1 MDLVSK
7 PLFSAILAASVLAG
21 CASDP
26 APVEQMRLTEQALI
40 QARALGADEQ
50 IPEMKMAEAKY
61 ARAQKNMG
69 EEDYKR
75 ARVFAEQ
82 AELDARLAEA
92 RVLTQK
98 SQEQLDELIYRINR
112 LRAQLGDQP

>member
-1 MDLVSK
+1 MIDTR
-7 PLFSAILAASVLAG
+7 ILAAGMAVLALVG

-26 APVEQMRLTEQALI
+26 APTEQMRLTEQAVK
-40 QARALGADEQ
+40 QAHAVGATAELEEMSQAEQ
-50 IPEMKMAEAKY
+50 KL
-61 ARAQKNMG
+61 ARAQKNFD
-69 EEDYKR
+69 EKDFKR

-98 SQEQLDELIYRINR
+98 SDEQLAELNARIVR
-112 LRAQLGDQP
+112 LRKQLGDVQ